1 MEILRHV
8 TGVRMSEVVYPGRA
22 FFGDRFDEVYYVV
35 SCMAPGLCLD
45 IGAAAG
51 RGTFKL
57 AKGSPAS
64 RVIAFEPFVGNHT
77 FFHNTTKY
85 FANVELVPKAV
96 SDFVGVGRLFVHS
109 TLKGTEKYWEG
120 YEGYSS
126 NGMLIPVS
134 DPRFHDS
141 KASDISVCTVHSAVD
156 ERVRFMKIDVQ
167 GAEAAVIEGAQR
179 TIKEHGIDVI
189 YVEFEGE
196 QPIIDV
202 LLRNDY
208 VLIDSGHY
216 VYSQKKPG
224 WPPER
229 VSSALEPST
238 VSSGRAVHKGW
249 IIDRPLPL
257 TDYLDW
263 IRSPGQFSLYTDI
276 CAVHRDVFPEFM
288 TAAARR
294 MSSIRDTEPAMSK
307 AAASDGV
314 ALQGDGRPAT

>member
-1 MEILRHV
+1 M
-8 TGVRMSEVVYPGRA
+8 TEVVYPGRA

-51 RGTFKL
+51 KGTFKL

-64 RVIAFEPFVGNHT
+64 RVIAFEPFAGNHP
-77 FFHNTTKY
+77 FFHNNTKY

-96 SDFVGVGRLFVHS
+96 SDFDGIGRLFVHS
-109 TLKGTEKYWEG
+109 TLRGTEQNWEG

-126 NGMLIPVS
+126 NGMLVSDS
-134 DPRFHDS
+134 DPRFNDS
-141 KASDISVCTVHSAVD
+141 KASEISVCKVDSTVNEH
-156 ERVRFMKIDVQ
+156 VRFMKIDVQ
-167 GAEAAVIEGAQR
+167 GAEAAVIEGAQH

-208 VLIDSGHY
+208 VLIDSGNY
-216 VYSQKKPG
+216 VYSQKRPG

-249 IIDRPLPL
+249 IVDRPLPL

-276 CAVHRDVFPEFM
+276 CAVHRDAFPEFM

-294 MSSIRDTEPAMSK
+294 MSGIRDAGLAKSK
-307 AAASDGV
+307 AAASDRV
-314 ALQGDGRPAT
+314 ALQNHDHPAS